1 MASVHEDIFLE
12 EKEKSEGDLKTFMRL
27 WVYIKKYKLLLFLTF
42 LTLAIATIIELALP
56 VFIRYGIDNVINVE
70 YSFDTVP
77 GSELQFV
84 EQENGAYNLE
94 KRDNNYYMVNNQT
107 GERIQVSGEQYS
119 QYFDTAIRRI
129 HVFSLVFI
137 SLLMGQFL
145 LNYGQIFFANLVGQK
160 VIFHLRKDLFSHILK
175 LKYTFFEKNPPG
187 KVTTRVVN
195 DTQNLSDF
203 FSEVVTSLLKDIAII
218 TGVIILMMFL
228 DFELSLYTMS
238 MFPVIV
244 VSVVLFRHFDRKA
257 YDKVRTRI
265 SALNSYLAENLSGSN
280 VTRLFNQEERKKK
293 EYDYMSTKVYRA
305 NVQQL
310 HVFAI
315 FRPLMSLLQYFTIS
329 VLLWFGSLLLTDG
342 QTTFGTIYA
351 FTSYI
356 DMFFRPL
363 FDLAEKYDIMQNA
376 FASAGKIFKIFDDE
390 QEDFGRKKYTSI
402 QEGKVVF
409 QNVKFS
415 YDGNTEVLKGVN
427 FKINPNERVAIVGET
442 GSGKTTIIKLISGL
456 YKYQSGKILLDDKE
470 LYEYDLNELRKKIAV
485 VPQDVFLF
493 SGTILDNMRL
503 FNQNI
508 PDEEVKKVAKSV
520 YADEIISR
528 LPQNYYTVIT
538 ERGGTLSSGER
549 QLVALTRAVL
559 FNSKVIILDEA
570 TANVDVETEYLIQ
583 QALNK
588 ISERSTI
595 ISIAHRLSTVKSSN
609 RIIVVHKGLVVEEGS
624 HEELINN
631 HGIYYDLY
639 RLQFQNS

>member
-402 QEGKVVF
+402 QEGKVEF

>member
-1 MASVHEDIFLE
+1 MASVHEEIFLE
-12 EKEKSEGDLKTFMRL
+12 EKEKSEGDLKTFLRL

-56 VFIRYGIDNVINVE
+56 VFIRYGIDNVINVN
-70 YSFDTVP
+70 YSFDLVP
-77 GSELQFV
+77 ENETQFV

-119 QYFDTAIRRI
+119 QYFDIAIRKI
-129 HVFSLVFI
+129 QIFSLIFI
-137 SLLMGQFL
+137 SVLVGQFL
-145 LNYGQIFFANLVGQK
+145 LNYGQVFFANVVGQK

-175 LKYTFFEKNPPG
+175 LKYTYFEKNPPG

-203 FSEVVTSLLKDIAII
+203 FSDVVTSLLKDIAII
-218 TGVIILMMFL
+218 IGVIILMMVL

-265 SALNSYLAENLSGSN
+265 SALNSYLAENLAGSN

-293 EYDYMSTKVYRA
+293 EFDYMSTKVYRA
-305 NVQQL
+305 NLQQMY
-310 HVFAI
+310 VFAI

-329 VLLWFGSLLLTDG
+329 ILLWFGSLQLTDG

-376 FASAGKIFKIFDDE
+376 FASAGKIFKIFDQE
-390 QEDFGRKKYTSI
+390 QENFGRKKYTTI
-402 QEGKVVF
+402 QEGKVEF

-415 YDGNTEVLKGVN
+415 YDGNKEVLKGVS

-470 LYEYDLNELRKKIAV
+470 LYDYDLNELRKKIAV

-503 FNQNI
+503 FNQDI

-559 FNSKVIILDEA
+559 FNSKIIILDEA
-570 TANVDVETEYLIQ
+570 TANVDVETEFLIQ

-609 RIIVVHKGLVVEEGS
+609 RIIVVHKGLVVEEGR

-639 RLQFQNS
+639 RLQFENS

>member
-1 MASVHEDIFLE
+1 M
-12 EKEKSEGDLKTFMRL
+12 
-27 WVYIKKYKLLLFLTF
+27 
-42 LTLAIATIIELALP
+42 
-56 VFIRYGIDNVINVE
+56 
-70 YSFDTVP
+70 VP
-77 GSELQFV
+77 ESRTQFV

-119 QYFDTAIRRI
+119 QYFDTAIRKI
-129 HVFSLVFI
+129 QIFSLIFI
-137 SLLMGQFL
+137 SVLVGQFL
-145 LNYGQIFFANLVGQK
+145 LNYGQVFFANVVGQK

-175 LKYTFFEKNPPG
+175 LKYTYFEKNPPG

-203 FSEVVTSLLKDIAII
+203 FSDVVTSFLKDIAII
-218 TGVIILMMFL
+218 IGVIILMMVL
-228 DFELSLYTMS
+228 DFKLSLYTMS

-265 SALNSYLAENLSGSN
+265 SALNSYLAENLAGSN

-293 EYDYMSTKVYRA
+293 EFDYMSTKVYRA
-305 NVQQL
+305 NLQQIY
-310 HVFAI
+310 VFAI

-329 VLLWFGSLLLTDG
+329 ILLWFGSLQLTDG

-376 FASAGKIFKIFDDE
+376 FASAGKIFKIFDQE
-390 QEDFGRKKYTSI
+390 QEDFGRKKYDTI
-402 QEGKVVF
+402 QEGKVEF

-415 YDGNTEVLKGVN
+415 YDGNTEVLKGVS
-427 FKINPNERVAIVGET
+427 FKINPNERIAIVGET

-470 LYEYDLNELRKKIAV
+470 LYEYNLNELRKKIAV

-520 YADEIISR
+520 YAHEIISR

-559 FNSKVIILDEA
+559 FNSKIIILDEA
-570 TANVDVETEYLIQ
+570 TANVDVETEFLIQ

-609 RIIVVHKGLVVEEGS
+609 RIIVVHKGLVVEEGR

-639 RLQFQNS
+639 RLQFENS

>member
-42 LTLAIATIIELALP
+42 LTLAIATIIELSLP
-56 VFIRYGIDNVINVE
+56 IFIRYGIDNVINVK
-70 YSFDTVP
+70 YSFEMVP
-77 GSELQFV
+77 GSETQFV

-94 KRDNNYYMVNNQT
+94 KRDSNYYMVNNQT
-107 GERIQVSGEQYS
+107 GERMQVSGEQYS

-145 LNYGQIFFANLVGQK
+145 LNYGQVFFANLVGQK
-160 VIFHLRKDLFSHILK
+160 VIFHLRKDLFGHILK

-218 TGVIILMMFL
+218 TGVIILMMVL
-228 DFELSLYTMS
+228 DFKLSLYTMS

-244 VSVVLFRHFDRKA
+244 VSVVLFRYFDRKA

-265 SALNSYLAENLSGSN
+265 AALNSYLAENLSGSN

-293 EYDYMSTKVYRA
+293 EFDYMSTKVYRA
-305 NVQQL
+305 NMQQL

-329 VLLWFGSLLLTDG
+329 VLLWFGSLLFTDG

-376 FASAGKIFKIFDDE
+376 FASAGKIFKIFDQE
-390 QEDFGRKKYTSI
+390 QEDFGRKKYTTI
-402 QEGKVVF
+402 QEGKVEF

-503 FNQNI
+503 FNQDI

-609 RIIVVHKGLVVEEGS
+609 RIVVVHKGLVVEEGR

-639 RLQFQNS
+639 RLQFENK

>member
-390 QEDFGRKKYTSI
+390 QEDFGKKKYTSI
-402 QEGKVVF
+402 QEGKVEF

>member
-1 MASVHEDIFLE
+1 MASVHEEIFLE

>member
-1 MASVHEDIFLE
+1 MASVHEEIFLE
-12 EKEKSEGDLKTFMRL
+12 EKEKSEGDLKTFLRL

-56 VFIRYGIDNVINVE
+56 VFIRYGIDNVINVN
-70 YSFDTVP
+70 YSFDMVP
-77 GSELQFV
+77 ESRTQFV

-119 QYFDTAIRRI
+119 QYFDTAIRKI
-129 HVFSLVFI
+129 QIFSLIFI
-137 SLLMGQFL
+137 SVLVGQFL
-145 LNYGQIFFANLVGQK
+145 LNYGQVFFANVVGQK

-175 LKYTFFEKNPPG
+175 LKYTYFEKNPPG

-203 FSEVVTSLLKDIAII
+203 FSDVVTSFLKDIAII
-218 TGVIILMMFL
+218 IGVIILMMVL
-228 DFELSLYTMS
+228 DFKLSLYTMS

-265 SALNSYLAENLSGSN
+265 SALNSYLAENLAGSN

-293 EYDYMSTKVYRA
+293 EFDYMSTKVYRA
-305 NVQQL
+305 NLQQIY
-310 HVFAI
+310 VFAI

-329 VLLWFGSLLLTDG
+329 ILLWFGSLQLTDG

-376 FASAGKIFKIFDDE
+376 FASAGKIFKIFDQE
-390 QEDFGRKKYTSI
+390 QEDFGRKKYDTI
-402 QEGKVVF
+402 QEGKVEF

-415 YDGNTEVLKGVN
+415 YDGNTEVLKGVS
-427 FKINPNERVAIVGET
+427 FKINPNERIAIVGET

-470 LYEYDLNELRKKIAV
+470 LYEYNLNELRKKIAV

-520 YADEIISR
+520 YAHEIISR

-559 FNSKVIILDEA
+559 FNSKIIILDEA
-570 TANVDVETEYLIQ
+570 TANVDVETEFLIQ

-609 RIIVVHKGLVVEEGS
+609 RIIVVHKGLVVEEGR

-639 RLQFQNS
+639 RLQFENS

>member
-1 MASVHEDIFLE
+1 MASVHEEIFLE
-12 EKEKSEGDLKTFMRL
+12 EKEKSEGDLKTFLRL

-56 VFIRYGIDNVINVE
+56 VFIRYGIDNVINVN
-70 YSFDTVP
+70 YSFDLVP
-77 GSELQFV
+77 ENETQFV

-119 QYFDTAIRRI
+119 QYFDLAIRKI
-129 HVFSLVFI
+129 QIFSLIFI
-137 SLLMGQFL
+137 SVLVGQFL
-145 LNYGQIFFANLVGQK
+145 LNYGQVFFANVVGQK

-175 LKYTFFEKNPPG
+175 LKYTYFEKNPPG

-203 FSEVVTSLLKDIAII
+203 FSDVVTSLLKDIAII
-218 TGVIILMMFL
+218 IGVIILMMVL

-265 SALNSYLAENLSGSN
+265 SALNSYLAENLAGSN

-293 EYDYMSTKVYRA
+293 EFDYMSTKVYRA
-305 NVQQL
+305 NLQQMY
-310 HVFAI
+310 VFAI

-329 VLLWFGSLLLTDG
+329 ILLWFGSLQLTDG

-376 FASAGKIFKIFDDE
+376 FASAGKIFKIFDQE
-390 QEDFGRKKYTSI
+390 QENFGRKKYTTI
-402 QEGKVVF
+402 QEGKVEF

-415 YDGNTEVLKGVN
+415 YDGNKEVLKGVS

-470 LYEYDLNELRKKIAV
+470 LYDYDLNELRKKIAV

-503 FNQNI
+503 FNQDI

-559 FNSKVIILDEA
+559 FNSKIIILDEA
-570 TANVDVETEYLIQ
+570 TANVDVETEFLIQ

-609 RIIVVHKGLVVEEGS
+609 RIIVVHKGLVVEEGR

-639 RLQFQNS
+639 RLQFENS

>member
-1 MASVHEDIFLE
+1 MASVHEEIFLE
-12 EKEKSEGDLKTFMRL
+12 EKEKSEGDLKTFLRL

-56 VFIRYGIDNVINVE
+56 VFIRYGIDNVINVN
-70 YSFDTVP
+70 YSFDLVP
-77 GSELQFV
+77 ESETQFV

-119 QYFDTAIRRI
+119 QYFDIAIRKI
-129 HVFSLVFI
+129 QIFSLIFI
-137 SLLMGQFL
+137 SVLVGQFL
-145 LNYGQIFFANLVGQK
+145 LNYGQVFFANVVGQK

-175 LKYTFFEKNPPG
+175 LKYTYFEKNPPG

-203 FSEVVTSLLKDIAII
+203 FSDVVTSLLKDIAII
-218 TGVIILMMFL
+218 IGVIILMMVL

-265 SALNSYLAENLSGSN
+265 SALNSYLAENLAGSN

-293 EYDYMSTKVYRA
+293 EFDYMSTKVYRA
-305 NVQQL
+305 NLQQMY
-310 HVFAI
+310 VFAI

-329 VLLWFGSLLLTDG
+329 ILLWFGSLQLTDG

-376 FASAGKIFKIFDDE
+376 FASAGKIFKIFDQE
-390 QEDFGRKKYTSI
+390 QENFGRKKYTTI
-402 QEGKVVF
+402 QEGKVEF

-415 YDGNTEVLKGVN
+415 YDGNTEVLKGVS

-470 LYEYDLNELRKKIAV
+470 LYDFDLNELRKKIAV

-503 FNQNI
+503 FNQDI

-559 FNSKVIILDEA
+559 FNSKIIILDEA
-570 TANVDVETEYLIQ
+570 TANVDVETEFLIQ

-639 RLQFQNS
+639 RLQFENS

>member
-1 MASVHEDIFLE
+1 MASVHEEIFLE

-27 WVYIKKYKLLLFLTF
+27 WGYIKKYKLLLFLTF

-56 VFIRYGIDNVINVE
+56 IFIRYGIDDVINVK
-70 YSFDTVP
+70 YSFNMVP
-77 GSELQFV
+77 GNEMQFV

-94 KRDNNYYMVNNQT
+94 KRDNNYYMVNSQT
-107 GERIQVSGEQYS
+107 GERMQVSGEQYS
-119 QYFDTAIRRI
+119 QYFDTAIRKI
-129 HVFSLVFI
+129 QVFSLIFI
-137 SLLMGQFL
+137 SILMGQFL
-145 LNYGQIFFANLVGQK
+145 LNYGQVFFANVVGQK
-160 VIFHLRKDLFSHILK
+160 VIFHLRKDLFNHILK
-175 LKYTFFEKNPPG
+175 LNYTFFEKNPPG

-203 FSEVVTSLLKDIAII
+203 FSDVVTSLLKDIAII
-218 TGVIILMMFL
+218 TGVIILMMVL
-228 DFELSLYTMS
+228 DFQLSLYTMS
-238 MFPVIV
+238 MFPIIV
-244 VSVVLFRHFDRKA
+244 VSIVIFRHFDRKA
-257 YDKVRTRI
+257 YDMVRTRI

-280 VTRLFNQEERKKK
+280 VTRLFNQEERKKN
-293 EYDYMSTKVYRA
+293 EFDYMATKVYRA
-305 NVQQL
+305 NIQQMY
-310 HVFAI
+310 VFAI

-329 VLLWFGSLLLTDG
+329 ILLWFGSLLFTDG

-376 FASAGKIFKIFDDE
+376 FASAGKVFKIFDQE
-390 QEDFGRKKYTSI
+390 QEDFGKKKHISI
-402 QEGKVVF
+402 QEGKVEF

-415 YDGNTEVLKGVN
+415 YDGNTEILKGVN

-503 FNQNI
+503 FNQDI

-559 FNSKVIILDEA
+559 FNSKIIILDEA

>member
-1 MASVHEDIFLE
+1 MASVHEEIFLE
-12 EKEKSEGDLKTFMRL
+12 EKEKSEGDLKTFLRL

-56 VFIRYGIDNVINVE
+56 VFIRYGIDNVINVN
-70 YSFDTVP
+70 YSFDMVP
-77 GSELQFV
+77 ESRTQFV

-119 QYFDTAIRRI
+119 QYFDTAIRKI
-129 HVFSLVFI
+129 QIFSLIFI
-137 SLLMGQFL
+137 SVLVGQFL
-145 LNYGQIFFANLVGQK
+145 LNYGQVFFANVVGQK

-175 LKYTFFEKNPPG
+175 LKYTYFEKNPPG

-203 FSEVVTSLLKDIAII
+203 FSDVVTSFLKDIAII
-218 TGVIILMMFL
+218 IGVIILMMVL
-228 DFELSLYTMS
+228 DFKLSLYTMS

-265 SALNSYLAENLSGSN
+265 SALNSYLAENLAGSN

-293 EYDYMSTKVYRA
+293 EFDYMSTKVYRA
-305 NVQQL
+305 NLQQIY
-310 HVFAI
+310 VFAI

-329 VLLWFGSLLLTDG
+329 ILLWFGSLQLTDG

-376 FASAGKIFKIFDDE
+376 FASAGKIFKIFDQE
-390 QEDFGRKKYTSI
+390 QEDSGRKKYDTI
-402 QEGKVVF
+402 QEGKVEF

-415 YDGNTEVLKGVN
+415 YDGNTEVLKGVS
-427 FKINPNERVAIVGET
+427 FKINPNERIAIVGET

-470 LYEYDLNELRKKIAV
+470 LYEYNLNELRKKIAV

-520 YADEIISR
+520 YAHEIISR

-559 FNSKVIILDEA
+559 FNSKIIILDEA
-570 TANVDVETEYLIQ
+570 TANVDVETEFLIQ

-609 RIIVVHKGLVVEEGS
+609 RIIVVHKGLVVEEGR

-639 RLQFQNS
+639 RLQFENS

>member
-1 MASVHEDIFLE
+1 MASVHEEIFLE
-12 EKEKSEGDLKTFMRL
+12 EKEKSEGDLKTFLRL

-56 VFIRYGIDNVINVE
+56 VFIRYGIDNVINVN
-70 YSFDTVP
+70 YSFDLVP
-77 GSELQFV
+77 ESETQFV

-119 QYFDTAIRRI
+119 QYFDIAIRKI
-129 HVFSLVFI
+129 QIFSLIFI
-137 SLLMGQFL
+137 SVLVGQFL
-145 LNYGQIFFANLVGQK
+145 LNYGQVFFANVVGQK

-175 LKYTFFEKNPPG
+175 LKYTYFEKNPPG

-203 FSEVVTSLLKDIAII
+203 FSDVVTSLLKDIAII
-218 TGVIILMMFL
+218 IGVIILMMVL

-265 SALNSYLAENLSGSN
+265 SALNSYLAENLAGSN

-293 EYDYMSTKVYRA
+293 EFDYMSTKVYRA
-305 NVQQL
+305 NLQQMY
-310 HVFAI
+310 VFAI

-329 VLLWFGSLLLTDG
+329 ILLWFGSLQLTDG

-376 FASAGKIFKIFDDE
+376 FASAGKIFKIFDQE
-390 QEDFGRKKYTSI
+390 QENFGRKKYTTI
-402 QEGKVVF
+402 QEGKVEF

-415 YDGNTEVLKGVN
+415 YDGNTEVLKGVS

-470 LYEYDLNELRKKIAV
+470 LYDYDLNELRKKIAV

-503 FNQNI
+503 FNQDI

-559 FNSKVIILDEA
+559 FNSKIIILDEA
-570 TANVDVETEYLIQ
+570 TANVDVETEFLIQ

-609 RIIVVHKGLVVEEGS
+609 RIIVVHKGLVVEEGR

-639 RLQFQNS
+639 RLQFENS

>member
-1 MASVHEDIFLE
+1 MASVHEEIFLE

-27 WVYIKKYKLLLFLTF
+27 WGYIKKYKLLLFLTF

-56 VFIRYGIDNVINVE
+56 IFIRYGIDDVINVK
-70 YSFDTVP
+70 YSFNMVP
-77 GSELQFV
+77 GNEMQFV

-94 KRDNNYYMVNNQT
+94 KRDNNYYMVNSQT
-107 GERIQVSGEQYS
+107 GERMQVSGEQYS
-119 QYFDTAIRRI
+119 QYFDTAIRKI
-129 HVFSLVFI
+129 QVFSLIFI
-137 SLLMGQFL
+137 SILMGQFL
-145 LNYGQIFFANLVGQK
+145 LNYGQVFFANVVGQK
-160 VIFHLRKDLFSHILK
+160 VIFHLRKDLFNHILK
-175 LKYTFFEKNPPG
+175 LNYTFFEKNPPG

-203 FSEVVTSLLKDIAII
+203 FSDVVTSLLKDIAII
-218 TGVIILMMFL
+218 TGVIILMMVL
-228 DFELSLYTMS
+228 DFQLSLYTMS
-238 MFPVIV
+238 MFPIIV
-244 VSVVLFRHFDRKA
+244 VSIVIFRHFDRKA
-257 YDKVRTRI
+257 YDMVRTRI

-280 VTRLFNQEERKKK
+280 VTRLFNQEERKKN
-293 EYDYMSTKVYRA
+293 EFDYMATKVYRA
-305 NVQQL
+305 NIQQMY
-310 HVFAI
+310 VFAI

-329 VLLWFGSLLLTDG
+329 ILLWFGSLLFTDG

-376 FASAGKIFKIFDDE
+376 FASAGKVFKIFDQE
-390 QEDFGRKKYTSI
+390 QEDFGKKKHISI
-402 QEGKVVF
+402 QEGKVEF

-415 YDGNTEVLKGVN
+415 YDGNTEILKGVN

-503 FNQNI
+503 FNQDI

-631 HGIYYDLY
+631 QGIYYDLY
-639 RLQFQNS
+639 RLQFESS

>member
-1 MASVHEDIFLE
+1 MASVHEEIFLE
-12 EKEKSEGDLKTFMRL
+12 EKEKSEGDLKTFLRL

-56 VFIRYGIDNVINVE
+56 VFIRYGIDNVINVN
-70 YSFDTVP
+70 YSFDLVTE
-77 GSELQFV
+77 SETQFV

-119 QYFDTAIRRI
+119 QYFDIAIRKI
-129 HVFSLVFI
+129 QIFSLIFI
-137 SLLMGQFL
+137 SVLVGQFL
-145 LNYGQIFFANLVGQK
+145 LNYGQVFFANVVGQK

-175 LKYTFFEKNPPG
+175 LKYTYFEKNPPG

-203 FSEVVTSLLKDIAII
+203 FSDVVTSLLKDIAII
-218 TGVIILMMFL
+218 IGVIILMMVL

-265 SALNSYLAENLSGSN
+265 SALNSYLAENLAGSN

-293 EYDYMSTKVYRA
+293 EFDYMSTKVYRA
-305 NVQQL
+305 NLQQMY
-310 HVFAI
+310 VFAI

-329 VLLWFGSLLLTDG
+329 ILLWFGSLQLTDG

-376 FASAGKIFKIFDDE
+376 FASAGKIFKIFDQE
-390 QEDFGRKKYTSI
+390 QENFGREKYTTI
-402 QEGKVVF
+402 QEGKVEF

-415 YDGNTEVLKGVN
+415 YDGNTEVLKGVS

-470 LYEYDLNELRKKIAV
+470 LYDYDLNELRKKIAV

-503 FNQNI
+503 FNQDI

-559 FNSKVIILDEA
+559 FNSKIIILDEA
-570 TANVDVETEYLIQ
+570 TANVDVETEFLIQ

-609 RIIVVHKGLVVEEGS
+609 RIIVVHKGLVVEEGR

-639 RLQFQNS
+639 RLQFENS

>member
-1 MASVHEDIFLE
+1 MASVHEEIFLE

-27 WVYIKKYKLLLFLTF
+27 WGYIKKYKLLLFLTF

-56 VFIRYGIDNVINVE
+56 IFIRYGIDDVINVK
-70 YSFDTVP
+70 YSFNMVP
-77 GSELQFV
+77 GNEMQFV

-107 GERIQVSGEQYS
+107 GERMQVSGEQYS
-119 QYFDTAIRRI
+119 QYFDTAIRKI
-129 HVFSLVFI
+129 QVFSLIFI
-137 SLLMGQFL
+137 SILMGQFL
-145 LNYGQIFFANLVGQK
+145 LNYGQVFFANVVGQK
-160 VIFHLRKDLFSHILK
+160 VIFHLRKDLFNHILK
-175 LKYTFFEKNPPG
+175 LNYTFFEKNPPG

-203 FSEVVTSLLKDIAII
+203 FSDVVTSLLKDIAII
-218 TGVIILMMFL
+218 TGVIILMMVL
-228 DFELSLYTMS
+228 DFQLSLYTMS
-238 MFPVIV
+238 MFPIIV
-244 VSVVLFRHFDRKA
+244 VSIVIFRHFDRKA
-257 YDKVRTRI
+257 YDMVRTRI

-280 VTRLFNQEERKKK
+280 VTRLFNQEERKKN
-293 EYDYMSTKVYRA
+293 EFDYMATKVYRA
-305 NVQQL
+305 NIQQMY
-310 HVFAI
+310 VFAI

-329 VLLWFGSLLLTDG
+329 ILLWFGSLLFTDG

-376 FASAGKIFKIFDDE
+376 FASAGKVFKIFDQE
-390 QEDFGRKKYTSI
+390 QEDFGKKKHISI
-402 QEGKVVF
+402 QEGKVEF

-415 YDGNTEVLKGVN
+415 YDGNTEILKGVN

-503 FNQNI
+503 FNQDI

-559 FNSKVIILDEA
+559 FNSKIIILDEA

>member
-1 MASVHEDIFLE
+1 MASVHEEIFLE
-12 EKEKSEGDLKTFMRL
+12 EKEKSEGDLKTFLRL

-56 VFIRYGIDNVINVE
+56 VFIRYGIDNVINVN
-70 YSFDTVP
+70 YSFDLVP
-77 GSELQFV
+77 ESETQFV

-119 QYFDTAIRRI
+119 QYFDIAIRKI
-129 HVFSLVFI
+129 QIFSLIFI
-137 SLLMGQFL
+137 SVLVGQFL
-145 LNYGQIFFANLVGQK
+145 LNYGQVFFANVVGQK

-175 LKYTFFEKNPPG
+175 LKYTYFEKNPPG

-203 FSEVVTSLLKDIAII
+203 FSDVVTSLLKDIAII
-218 TGVIILMMFL
+218 IGVIILMMVL

-265 SALNSYLAENLSGSN
+265 SALNSYLAENLAGSN

-293 EYDYMSTKVYRA
+293 EFDYMSTKVYRA
-305 NVQQL
+305 NLQQMY
-310 HVFAI
+310 VFAI

-329 VLLWFGSLLLTDG
+329 ILLWFGSLQLTDG

-376 FASAGKIFKIFDDE
+376 FASAGKIFKIFDQE
-390 QEDFGRKKYTSI
+390 QENFGRKKYTTI
-402 QEGKVVF
+402 QEGKVEF

-415 YDGNTEVLKGVN
+415 YDGNKEVLKGVS

-470 LYEYDLNELRKKIAV
+470 LYDYDLNELRKKIAV

-503 FNQNI
+503 FNQDI

-559 FNSKVIILDEA
+559 FNSKIIILDEA
-570 TANVDVETEYLIQ
+570 TANVDVETEFLIQ

-609 RIIVVHKGLVVEEGS
+609 RIIVVHKGLVVEEGR

-639 RLQFQNS
+639 RLQFENS

>member
-1 MASVHEDIFLE
+1 MASVHEEIFLE
-12 EKEKSEGDLKTFMRL
+12 EKEKSEGDLKTFLRL

-56 VFIRYGIDNVINVE
+56 VFIRYGIDNVINVN
-70 YSFDTVP
+70 YSFDLVP
-77 GSELQFV
+77 ESETQFV

-119 QYFDTAIRRI
+119 QYFDIAIRKI
-129 HVFSLVFI
+129 QIFSLIFI
-137 SLLMGQFL
+137 SVLVGQFL
-145 LNYGQIFFANLVGQK
+145 LNYGQVFFANVVGQK
-160 VIFHLRKDLFSHILK
+160 VIFRLRKDLFSHILK
-175 LKYTFFEKNPPG
+175 LKYTYFEKNPPG

-203 FSEVVTSLLKDIAII
+203 FSDVVTSLLKDIAII
-218 TGVIILMMFL
+218 IGVIILMMVL

-238 MFPVIV
+238 MFPVII

-265 SALNSYLAENLSGSN
+265 SALNSYLAENLAGSN

-293 EYDYMSTKVYRA
+293 EFDYMSTKVYRA
-305 NVQQL
+305 NLQQMY
-310 HVFAI
+310 VFAI

-329 VLLWFGSLLLTDG
+329 ILLWFGSLQLTDG

-376 FASAGKIFKIFDDE
+376 FASAGKIFKIFDQE
-390 QEDFGRKKYTSI
+390 QENFGRKKYTTI
-402 QEGKVVF
+402 QEGKVEF

-415 YDGNTEVLKGVN
+415 YDGNKEVLKGVS

-470 LYEYDLNELRKKIAV
+470 LYDYDLNELRKKIAV

-503 FNQNI
+503 FNQDI

-559 FNSKVIILDEA
+559 FNSKIIILDEA
-570 TANVDVETEYLIQ
+570 TANVDVETEFLIQ

-609 RIIVVHKGLVVEEGS
+609 RIIVVHKGLVVEEGR

-639 RLQFQNS
+639 RLQFENS